1 MAKTS
6 LIDTNA
12 FKQLELDLWGDLKSA
27 LAQPEVAD
35 FEQLWQELDS
45 AIAPLEKNQQ
55 LQVAAEA
62 ISQIVEVYVSRAKGI
77 LDSLEV
83 VDNSE
88 GPILSDDFLSGLM
101 RQSMSLDLSDMMEDL
116 FPAED
121 SQVSVISGSQV
132 TLVDK
137 KTAKAI
143 ANQARKL
150 AKKDLLD
157 LAGKENIL
165 AWQSAIAH
173 WMQQHQGQKL
183 SLLQI
188 QQALDMPLVE
198 VWLGLLHSQEQY
210 QWEQHGEFYQESRD
224 MWICSYSNF

>member
-1 MAKTS
+1 MA
-6 LIDTNA
+6 IA

-35 FEQLWQELDS
+35 FEQLWRELEQ

-62 ISQIVEVYVSRAKGI
+62 ISQIVEVYVSRANGI

-83 VDNSE
+83 VDNSD

-116 FPAED
+116 FPAGN
-121 SQVSVISGSQV
+121 SQISVSSGSQV
-132 TLVDK
+132 APIDK
-137 KTAKAI
+137 KAAKAI

-150 AKKDLLD
+150 AKQDLLE
-157 LAGKENIL
+157 LAGKENISL
-165 AWQSAIAH
+165 WQSAIAH
-173 WMQQHQGQKL
+173 WMQQHQGAKV
-183 SLLQI
+183 SLLQL
-188 QQALDMPLVE
+188 QQALRMPLVE
-198 VWLGLLHSQEQY
+198 VWLGLLHSPTPY
-210 QWEQHGEFYQESRD
+210 QWDGTGDFYREARD
-224 MWICSYSNF
+224 IWIGN

>member
-6 LIDTNA
+6 LIDTNT

-27 LAQPEVAD
+27 LSQPEVAD

-62 ISQIVEVYVSRAKGI
+62 ISQIVEVYVSRANGI

-83 VDNSE
+83 VDNSA
-88 GPILSDDFLSGLM
+88 GPILSDDFLSSLM

-116 FPAED
+116 FPASD
-121 SQVSVISGSQV
+121 SQVSVISGYQV
-132 TLVDK
+132 APIDK
-137 KTAKAI
+137 KAAKAI
-143 ANQARKL
+143 ARKANAL

-157 LAGKENIL
+157 LAGKENISL
-165 AWQSAIAH
+165 WQSAIAD
-173 WMQQHQGQKL
+173 WMQQHKGQKV
-183 SLLQI
+183 SLEQL

-198 VWLGLLHSQEQY
+198 VWLGLLHSPTPY
-210 QWEQHGEFYQESRD
+210 QWEDAGNFYLEAQD
-224 MWICSYSNF
+224 VWIISS

>member
-1 MAKTS
+1 MAIIS
-6 LIDTNA
+6 SSNA
-12 FKQLELDLWGDLKSA
+12 NTFKQLELDLWGDLKSA
-27 LAQPEVAD
+27 LAQPEVAN

-83 VDNSE
+83 VDNSD
-88 GPILSDDFLSGLM
+88 GPVLSDDFLSGLM

-116 FPAED
+116 FPLAD
-121 SQVSVISGSQV
+121 SQVNVGSGSQV
-132 TLVDK
+132 TPIDK

-143 ANQARKL
+143 ARKANAL

-157 LAGKENIL
+157 LAGKENIS

-173 WMQQHQGQKL
+173 WMQQHQGAKV
-183 SLLQI
+183 SLLQL
-188 QQALDMPLVE
+188 QQALNMPLVE
-198 VWLGLLHSQEQY
+198 IWLGLLHSQEFY
-210 QWEQHGEFYQESRD
+210 QWDDTGEFYRAAQD
-224 MWICSYSNF
+224 IWIGG